1 MLANILVRVRYQHGT
16 QKWAEEALQKSLVLP
31 CDLPGKRE
39 IFGDREGLWVT
50 PQGIRLRV
58 TRLLLYDG
66 GTTRT
71 RILRGFFLDLLLSST
86 MLKVV
91 ALRFVCSSDKARK
104 KKK

>member
-31 CDLPGKRE
+31 CDLP
-39 IFGDREGLWVT
+39 
-50 PQGIRLRV
+50 GIRLRV

-104 KKK
+104 KKSNVHREPICQTA